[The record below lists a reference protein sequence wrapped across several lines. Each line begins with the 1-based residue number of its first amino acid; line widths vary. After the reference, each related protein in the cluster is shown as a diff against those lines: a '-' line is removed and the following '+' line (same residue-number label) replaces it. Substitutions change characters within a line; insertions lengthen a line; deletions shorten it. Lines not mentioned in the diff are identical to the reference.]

1 VSCAA
6 FFVFANLGA
15 SPKSSAETSAN
26 SSRACKRSCVA
37 PGETM
42 PSQVVFFS
50 SMFLFLRC
58 IIANLPLR
66 RSTLRRLQISPCFSL
81 TSKIDLTASARS
93 FYIWFLSLRQGRPHA
108 QRMLIPLMALR
119 VLVVDDHESV
129 RKGVCSILGSRH
141 DIELCGEAADGG
153 EAIEKTRSLS
163 PDIIIMDITMPVM
176 DGMTAAREIRKTWL
190 NIAIIVLSM
199 HDGKQL
205 VDSAR
210 QFGLRGYVKKSE
222 AASSLLQAVD
232 SVIAGDPFFPPLA
245 ATF

>member
-1 VSCAA
+1 
-6 FFVFANLGA
+6 
-15 SPKSSAETSAN
+15 
-26 SSRACKRSCVA
+26 
-37 PGETM
+37 
-42 PSQVVFFS
+42 
-50 SMFLFLRC
+50 
-58 IIANLPLR
+58 
-66 RSTLRRLQISPCFSL
+66 
-81 TSKIDLTASARS
+81 
-93 FYIWFLSLRQGRPHA
+93 
-108 QRMLIPLMALR
+108 MLIPLMALR